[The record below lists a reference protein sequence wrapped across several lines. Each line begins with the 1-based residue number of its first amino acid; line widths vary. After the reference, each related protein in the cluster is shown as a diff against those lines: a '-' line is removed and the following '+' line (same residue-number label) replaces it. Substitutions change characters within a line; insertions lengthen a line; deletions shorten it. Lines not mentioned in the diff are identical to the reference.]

1 MDTQTQNQ
9 SNINIPRQDDKRRKF
24 NTKELAFI
32 GLMGALM
39 FALSFLF
46 GNVLNIAT
54 GNPAASGFITQ
65 IIQGII
71 LTVAILTTRKFGTA
85 TYMWLIYGIL
95 AIPTN
100 MWGGLPGIYKVLISL
115 ATGLIFDTVIYLFR
129 YKIKGF
135 FIGSVTTYIVLVPL
149 LLWFY
154 TQLNIPGAEKVL
166 KYWPIM
172 IVIFFAL
179 FSLGIWIGTKIFNRI
194 KNKRTIKLVMD
205 N

>member
-1 MDTQTQNQ
+1 MDTQTQNKP
-9 SNINIPRQDDKRRKF
+9 SRQDTNRKAF

-39 FALSFLF
+39 FVLSFLF
-46 GNVLNIAT
+46 GSALNIAT

-71 LTVAILTTRKFGTA
+71 LTVAVLTTRKFGTA

-100 MWGGLPGIYKVLISL
+100 MWGGLPGMYKVLISL

-129 YKIKGF
+129 YKIKGL
-135 FIGSVTTYIVLVPL
+135 FIGSVTQYIVLVPL

-172 IVIFFAL
+172 IVIFLAL
-179 FSLGIWIGTKIFNRI
+179 FSFGIWIGLKIFNRI
-194 KNKRTIKLVMD
+194 KNKRTIKLIMD
-205 N
+205 K

>member
-9 SNINIPRQDDKRRKF
+9 PSRQDSNRKPF

-46 GNVLNIAT
+46 GSALNIAT

-71 LTVAILTTRKFGTA
+71 LTVAVLTTRKFGTA

-100 MWGGLPGIYKVLISL
+100 MWGGLPGMYKVLISL

-129 YKIKGF
+129 YKIKGLF
-135 FIGSVTTYIVLVPL
+135 VGCVTQYIVLVPL

-179 FSLGIWIGTKIFNRI
+179 FSFGIWVGLKIFNRI
-194 KNKRTIKLVMD
+194 KNKRTIKLITD
-205 N
+205 K

>member
-1 MDTQTQNQ
+1 MDTQMQNQ
-9 SNINIPRQDDKRRKF
+9 SNINTARQDNKRRKF

-65 IIQGII
+65 IIQGVI

-95 AIPTN
+95 AIPEYVGRASRN
-100 MWGGLPGIYKVLISL
+100 LQSINISRD
-115 ATGLIFDTVIYLFR
+115 GVNF
-129 YKIKGF
+129 
-135 FIGSVTTYIVLVPL
+135 
-149 LLWFY
+149 
-154 TQLNIPGAEKVL
+154 
-166 KYWPIM
+166 
-172 IVIFFAL
+172 
-179 FSLGIWIGTKIFNRI
+179 
-194 KNKRTIKLVMD
+194 
-205 N
+205 

>member
-9 SNINIPRQDDKRRKF
+9 LNTDTPKGKRF

-39 FALSFLF
+39 FVLSFLF
-46 GNVLNIAT
+46 GSALNIAT

-71 LTVAILTTRKFGTA
+71 LTVAVLTTRKFGTA

-100 MWGGLPGIYKVLISL
+100 MWGGLPGMYKVLISL

-129 YKIKGF
+129 YKIKGLF
-135 FIGSVTTYIVLVPL
+135 VGSITQYIVLVPI

-172 IVIFFAL
+172 LVIFFAL
-179 FSLGIWIGTKIFNRI
+179 FSLGILVGLKIFNRI
-194 KNKRTIKLVMD
+194 KNKRTIKLIMD

>member
-1 MDTQTQNQ
+1 MNNQTQNQ
-9 SNINIPRQDDKRRKF
+9 QNNPLRQENKRKSF

-46 GNVLNIAT
+46 GSALNIAT

-71 LTVAILTTRKFGTA
+71 LTVAVLTTRKFGTA

-100 MWGGLPGIYKVLISL
+100 MWGGLPGMYKVLISL

-129 YKIKGF
+129 YKIRGLF
-135 FIGSVTTYIVLVPL
+135 AGSITTYIVLVPV

-179 FSLGIWIGTKIFNRI
+179 FSFGIWVGLKIFNRI
-194 KNKRTIKLVMD
+194 KNKRTIKLITD
-205 N
+205 K

>member
-1 MDTQTQNQ
+1 
-9 SNINIPRQDDKRRKF
+9 
-24 NTKELAFI
+24 
-32 GLMGALM
+32 MGALM

-71 LTVAILTTRKFGTA
+71 LTVAVLTTRKFGTA

-95 AIPTN
+95 AIPTT

-115 ATGLIFDTVIYLFR
+115 ATGLIFDTVIYFFR
-129 YKIKGF
+129 YKIKGLF
-135 FIGSVTTYIVLVPL
+135 VGSVTTYVILVPV

-179 FSLGIWIGTKIFNRI
+179 FSLGIWIGLKIFNRI
-194 KNKRTIKLVMD
+194 KNKRTIRLVMD

>member
-9 SNINIPRQDDKRRKF
+9 SNLNTPRQDDKRKRF
-24 NTKELAFI
+24 NTKELSFI

-39 FALSFLF
+39 
-46 GNVLNIAT
+46 
-54 GNPAASGFITQ
+54 
-65 IIQGII
+65 
-71 LTVAILTTRKFGTA
+71 
-85 TYMWLIYGIL
+85 YGIL

-115 ATGLIFDTVIYLFR
+115 ATGLIFDTVIYFFR
-129 YKIKGF
+129 YKIKGLF
-135 FIGSVTTYIVLVPL
+135 VGSVTTYVILVPV

-179 FSLGIWIGTKIFNRI
+179 FSLGIWIGLKIFNRI
-194 KNKRTIKLVMD
+194 KNKRTIRLVMD